1 MQLMH
6 PWKDRRAKGR
16 RTMAL
21 VCMPWR
27 GAGLACLAVA
37 VLAVGGCSSI
47 ATPLPDLGPTG
58 STSMSKDDQKK
69 AVEELNQKR
78 ATHEQDAEKQI
89 EDSR

>member
-1 MQLMH
+1 MQLMQ
-6 PWKDRRAKGR
+6 PWKDCRAMGGH
-16 RTMAL
+16 TMAL
-21 VCMPWR
+21 ARTPWR

-37 VLAVGGCSSI
+37 VLALGGCSSI

-58 STSMSKDDQKK
+58 STSMSKEDQKK
-69 AVEELNQKR
+69 AVDELNQKR

>member
-1 MQLMH
+1 MQLMQ
-6 PWKDRRAKGR
+6 PWKDRRPERR

-21 VCMPWR
+21 GRMPRR

-37 VLAVGGCSSI
+37 LAVGGCSSI

-58 STSMSKDDQKK
+58 STAMSKEDQKK
-69 AVEELNQKR
+69 AVDELNQKR